1 MKSPPIRFLAL
12 VAAMWISGRVWWLI
26 PDAVGEPITPPA
38 EASAT
43 AEGPVAAKPSPPIA
57 AAFPRS
63 AASAMG
69 APPVSNTAIHPRI
82 ALLPAAEREPQP
94 TPAMAEAAPPPPPF
108 NLPAPSR
115 VASPRPE
122 SRWSGNAYLF
132 ARNGGGETLAAG
144 GQLGG
149 GQAAARIAWRLNR
162 DGPSRF
168 ALAARI
174 NTPLDDRRGAEAA
187 IGVDIHPLPSQPLRL
202 SIERRIDVGGHGRN
216 AWSAYA
222 AGGFWRD
229 LGANIETDGYA
240 QAGVVGAKSRDLF
253 ADGALRIVHRQA
265 IAPVMVLR
273 LGGGIWGGA
282 QPGVERLDVG
292 PRAALSMPVANTTL
306 TTAIE
311 GRFRVVGD
319 AAPGSGVALTLAA
332 DF

>member
-12 VAAMWISGRVWWLI
+12 VAAMWVSGRVWWLI
-26 PDAVGEPITPPA
+26 PDAVGEPVPPSARAKNPA
-38 EASAT
+38 E
-43 AEGPVAAKPSPPIA
+43 PQ
-57 AAFPRS
+57 
-63 AASAMG
+63 
-69 APPVSNTAIHPRI
+69 APPLITSVAR
-82 ALLPAAEREPQP
+82 P
-94 TPAMAEAAPPPPPF
+94 TPAAPDRKAPASHTASHPRTVARPSDGPATPVPPPRALSAQALPPAF
-108 NLPAPSR
+108 DLPTPPL
-115 VASPRPE
+115 VASPHRE
-122 SRWSGNAYLF
+122 SRWSGSAYLF
-132 ARNGGGETLAAG
+132 VRNGGGETLAAG

-162 DGPSRF
+162 DGPSRI

-187 IGVDIHPLPSQPLRL
+187 IGIDIHPLPRQPLRL
-202 SIERRIDVGGHGRN
+202 SIERRVDVGGHGRN

-240 QAGVVGAKSRDLF
+240 QAGIVGVQSRDLF
-253 ADGALRIVHRQA
+253 ADGALRIIHRQA
-265 IAPVMVLR
+265 IAPAMMLR
-273 LGGGIWGGA
+273 LGGGVWGGA

-292 PRAALSMPVANTTL
+292 PRAAFSMPVANMTV
-306 TTAIE
+306 TTALE
-311 GRFRVVGD
+311 GRFRVAGD